1 MSLCAE
7 CGYYFLCNFV
17 GWNLVV
23 HQGGQVDL
31 TAMIYDVKRRFA
43 EHS

>member
-1 MSLCAE
+1 MLNTAIIF
-7 CGYYFLCNFV
+7 YVILLA
-17 GWNLVV
+17 WNLVV